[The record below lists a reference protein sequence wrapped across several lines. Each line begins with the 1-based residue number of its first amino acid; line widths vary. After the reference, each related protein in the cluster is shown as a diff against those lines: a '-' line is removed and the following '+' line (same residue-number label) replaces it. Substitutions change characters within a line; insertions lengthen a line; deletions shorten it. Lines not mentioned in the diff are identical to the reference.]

1 MSSTIRR
8 PSAALIVAVIALV
21 AALAGTASALPGK
34 HTVDRNDIT
43 KSAVKTK
50 TIKAAAVT
58 EAKLANGAVSS
69 IKIADGAVLG
79 AKIANGA
86 VAAAQLADNAVTTPK
101 IADAA
106 VTSAKLA
113 DAAVTTGKIADAAVT
128 NTKVADDAIDS
139 SKVSDESLN
148 AQDLGPGVISV
159 VAYGKI
165 INAAG
170 SAPVVASGAVGIDGV
185 TGGVDGDG
193 RTTVTVSPNVVDA
206 SGLVQCSAQVT
217 PAALPESNETNT
229 LGFDSATAAI
239 GSPAPLRAV
248 QVQTRG
254 SGEVL
259 NDFGY
264 YLQVTC
270 PNV

>member
-50 TIKAAAVT
+50 TIKAKAVT
-58 EAKLANGAVSS
+58 AAKLAAGAVGSTN
-69 IKIADGAVLG
+69 IADGAVLG
-79 AKIANGA
+79 TKIANGA
-86 VAAAQLADNAVTTPK
+86 VDAAKLADNAVTTAK
-101 IADAA
+101 IADGA
-106 VTSAKLA
+106 VTSDKLA
-113 DAAVTTGKIADAAVT
+113 DAAVTKAKIA
-128 NTKVADDAIDS
+128 NDAIDS
-139 SKVSDESLN
+139 SKVQDESLN
-148 AQDLGPGVISV
+148 APDLGPGVISV

-165 INAAG
+165 INVAG
-170 SAPVVASGAVGIDGV
+170 SAPVIASGAVGLASV
-185 TGGVDGDG
+185 TGGTDGQG

-206 SGLVQCSAQVT
+206 SGVVQCSAQVT
-217 PAALPESNETNT
+217 PAATPETNDTNT
-229 LGFDSATAAI
+229 LGFDTATAAI
-239 GSPAPLRAV
+239 GSPAAAREV

-254 SGEVL
+254 SAEVL

-270 PNV
+270 PNI